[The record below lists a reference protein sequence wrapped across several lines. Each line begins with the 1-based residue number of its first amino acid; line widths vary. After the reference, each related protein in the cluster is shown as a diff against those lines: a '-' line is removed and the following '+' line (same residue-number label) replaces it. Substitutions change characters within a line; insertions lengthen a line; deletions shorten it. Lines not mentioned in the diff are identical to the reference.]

1 MIECKCK
8 IHKQIFQKDDFCIL
22 SCKPMEEVAELQV
35 NKYGTI
41 TVLGELSFLNLNK
54 EYTLRLVEGDRYRG
68 EQQYK
73 VVSVKEFE
81 IEDIESMTPEDNYR
95 VLCEITTK
103 NLANTIQKVYPDYC
117 KRILLGQEVDTGK
130 IKNVK
135 DFRFSAH
142 VRLLNEKFRYHKI
155 MIDCEKY
162 KIKLSEARDLY
173 NYCCVVKGDNKPLD
187 ILEKTPYFALINICK
202 RNFKSADSLI
212 LSVNPKMIDSDDRC
226 LFYMLYILS
235 QNEMKGNTY
244 MNAVDMAEQLDSMV
258 MPKAKKVAEESG
270 LIYYDKKTN
279 DIARMVTYYS
289 ELSIADFICKLLKHN
304 TELDLDYQK
313 FDNIQHGKIQM
324 TDEQINVLKQFCKHN
339 LLILDAKA
347 GSGKTTV
354 MKSLIDMCDAYKM
367 DYALFAPTGK
377 AAKRLSESTNRNA
390 TTIHRGTHM
399 GTIGIDTDVVIVDEA
414 SMLNLSTASMLFNS
428 ILNKYSVRVLLVMDI
443 EQLPPIGIGNIAREM
458 INSNM
463 IPMCTLTKVFRFAS
477 GGMTAVTTLSRS
489 GTPYLDINDMRDNII
504 LGKEKDYEY
513 KKFTGDVNEIIDTY
527 MSYINNGVN
536 REDVVVLTPRNV
548 GEYGTYNINN
558 LIQEKINPVHKGEQI
573 FSRKIK
579 GENIEIRFHV
589 GDLVMVTKNNYKM
602 VSLRYH
608 KIILNNRTIT
618 QDDVPHTSVFNGEM
632 GVVVGMDNEGM
643 HVSINDEIIVFYQN
657 DINNLLLGY
666 CTTIYKFQGSQIPYP
681 IILTLN
687 AHRSQLSK
695 NLLYTSLSRG
705 QKKVIEIANRD
716 AIDYSLNHLVLDET
730 KNKLCEYIKEVY
742 ADESRASVLTNR
754 ELGCGDSVHE

>member
-8 IHKQIFQKDDFCIL
+8 ITKQIFQKDDFCIL
-22 SCKPMEEVAELQV
+22 ACKPMEEVDELQV
-35 NKYGTI
+35 NRYGSI

-54 EYTLRLVEGDRYRG
+54 EYTLRLEEGDVYRE
-68 EQQYK
+68 EQQYR
-73 VVSVKEFE
+73 VISVKEFE
-81 IEDIESMTPEDNYR
+81 IEDIENMTPEENYR

-117 KRILLGQEVDTGK
+117 KRILLGQEVDTSK

-155 MIDCEKY
+155 MIDCDKY
-162 KIKLSEARDLY
+162 KITLSEARDLY
-173 NYCCVVKGDNKPLD
+173 NYCNLLKSHEKPLEL
-187 ILEKTPYFALINICK
+187 IERAPYFALINVCK
-202 RNFKSADSLI
+202 RGFPRVDSLV
-212 LSVNPKMIDSDDRC
+212 LSVNPSMVDSDDRC
-226 LFYMLYILS
+226 LFYMIYVLM

-244 MNAVDMAEQLDSMV
+244 MNAIDMAEQLDSKV
-258 MPKAKKVAEESG
+258 MPKAKKVAQESG
-270 LIYYDKKTN
+270 LIYYDEKTN
-279 DIARMVTYYS
+279 DIARMAIYYA
-289 ELSIADFICKLLKHN
+289 ELTIADFICRLLKN
-304 TELDLDYQK
+304 NEELDLDYQK
-313 FDNIQHGKIQM
+313 FDNIQHGKIQL
-324 TDEQINVLKQFCKHN
+324 TEEQTNVLKQFCKHN

-367 DYALFAPTGK
+367 DYSLFAPTGK

-414 SMLNLSTASMLFNS
+414 SMLNLETASMLFSS
-428 ILNKYSVRVLLVMDI
+428 ILNKYTVRILLVMDI

-458 INSNM
+458 IHSNM

-477 GGMTAVTTLSRS
+477 GGMTAVTTLSRD
-489 GTPYLDINDMRDNII
+489 GQQYLPSDDMRDDIV
-504 LGKEKDYEY
+504 LGKEQDYEY
-513 KKFTGDVNEIIDTY
+513 KRFNGDINEIIDTY
-527 MSYINNGVN
+527 MSYINSGIK

-558 LIQEKINPVHKGEQI
+558 LIQEKINPVHKGEQC

-579 GENIEIRFHV
+579 GENTEIKFHV
-589 GDLVMVTKNNYKM
+589 GDLVMVTKNNYRM

-608 KIILNNRTIT
+608 KILLKDRTLT
-618 QDDVPHTSVFNGEM
+618 QNDVPHTSVFNGET
-632 GVVVGMDNEGM
+632 GTVVGMDNEAL
-643 HVSINDEIIVFYQN
+643 HVSINDEIIVFYQS

-716 AIDYSLNHLVLDET
+716 AINYALNHLVLDET

-742 ADESRASVLTNR
+742 ADESRASVLTT
-754 ELGCGDSVHE
+754 G